1 MNRDSLIAS
10 LSDAFEARE
19 DREKRKEQKII
30 KERCEQ
36 VQHAIDMG
44 FMTEEDVYKRL
55 QQERN
60 KK

>member
-1 MNRDSLIAS
+1 MDRDSLIAS

-19 DREKRKEQKII
+19 EREKKKEQKII

>member
-1 MNRDSLIAS
+1 MDRDSLIAS
-10 LSDAFEARE
+10 LSDAFEAHE
-19 DREKRKEQKII
+19 DREKKKEQKII

-44 FMTEEDVYKRL
+44 FLTEEDVYKRL

>member
-19 DREKRKEQKII
+19 EREKKKEQKII
-30 KERCEQ
+30 EERCEQ

-44 FMTEEDVYKRL
+44 FLTEEDVYKRL

>member
-1 MNRDSLIAS
+1 MNGDSLIAS

-44 FMTEEDVYKRL
+44 FLTEEDVYKRL

>member
-10 LSDAFEARE
+10 LSDAFEARK
-19 DREKRKEQKII
+19 DREKKKEQKII

-44 FMTEEDVYKRL
+44 FLTEEDVYKRL

>member
-1 MNRDSLIAS
+1 MDRDSLIAS
-10 LSDAFEARE
+10 LTDAFEARE
-19 DREKRKEQKII
+19 YWEKKKEQKII

-44 FMTEEDVYKRL
+44 FLTEEDVYKRL

>member
-1 MNRDSLIAS
+1 MNRDSLIVS
-10 LSDAFEARE
+10 LSDAFGARE
-19 DREKRKEQKII
+19 DREKKKEQKII

-44 FMTEEDVYKRL
+44 FLTEEDVYKRL

>member
-19 DREKRKEQKII
+19 DREKKKEQKII

>member
-10 LSDAFEARE
+10 LSDAFGARE
-19 DREKRKEQKII
+19 DREKKKEKKII

-44 FMTEEDVYKRL
+44 FLTEEDVYKRL

>member
-10 LSDAFEARE
+10 LSDAFGARE
-19 DREKRKEQKII
+19 DREKKKEQKII

>member
-19 DREKRKEQKII
+19 DREKKKEQKII

-44 FMTEEDVYKRL
+44 FLTEEDVYKRL

>member
-1 MNRDSLIAS
+1 MDRDSLIAS

-19 DREKRKEQKII
+19 DREKKKEQKII

>member
-1 MNRDSLIAS
+1 MDRDSLIAS
-10 LSDAFEARE
+10 LSDAFEARK
-19 DREKRKEQKII
+19 DREKKKEQKII

>member
-10 LSDAFEARE
+10 LSDAFGARE
-19 DREKRKEQKII
+19 DREKKKEQKII

-44 FMTEEDVYKRL
+44 FMTEADVFKRL
-55 QQERN
+55 HDERN
-60 KK
+60 K

>member
-1 MNRDSLIAS
+1 MNRDSLIVS
-10 LSDAFEARE
+10 LSDAFGTRE
-19 DREKRKEQKII
+19 DREKKKEQKII

>member
-1 MNRDSLIAS
+1 MNRDSLIVS
-10 LSDAFEARE
+10 LSDAFGARE
-19 DREKRKEQKII
+19 DREKKKEQKII

-44 FMTEEDVYKRL
+44 FLTEEDVYKRL
-55 QQERN
+55 QLERN

>member
-10 LSDAFEARE
+10 LSDAFGVRE
-19 DREKRKEQKII
+19 DREKKKEQKII

-44 FMTEEDVYKRL
+44 FLTEEDVYKRL

>member
-1 MNRDSLIAS
+1 MDRDSLIAS

-19 DREKRKEQKII
+19 DREKKKEQKII
-30 KERCEQ
+30 RERCEQ

>member
-10 LSDAFEARE
+10 LSDAFGARE
-19 DREKRKEQKII
+19 DREKKKEQKII

-44 FMTEEDVYKRL
+44 FLTEEDVYKRL

>member
-1 MNRDSLIAS
+1 MDRDSLIAS

-19 DREKRKEQKII
+19 DREKKKEQKII

-55 QQERN
+55 QQEQN

>member
-1 MNRDSLIAS
+1 MDRDSLIAS

>member
-1 MNRDSLIAS
+1 MDRDSLIVS
-10 LSDAFEARE
+10 LSDAFGARE
-19 DREKRKEQKII
+19 DREKKKEQKII

-44 FMTEEDVYKRL
+44 FLTEEDVYKRL

>member
-10 LSDAFEARE
+10 LSDAFGARE
-19 DREKRKEQKII
+19 GGEKKKEQKII

-44 FMTEEDVYKRL
+44 FLTEEDVYKRL

>member
-1 MNRDSLIAS
+1 MDRDSLIAS

-19 DREKRKEQKII
+19 DREKKKEQKII

-44 FMTEEDVYKRL
+44 FLTEEDVYKRL

>member
-1 MNRDSLIAS
+1 MNGDSLIAS
-10 LSDAFEARE
+10 LSDAFETRE
-19 DREKRKEQKII
+19 DREKKKEQKII
-30 KERCEQ
+30 RERCEQ

>member
-1 MNRDSLIAS
+1 MDRDSLIAS

-19 DREKRKEQKII
+19 DREKKKEQKII
-30 KERCEQ
+30 KQRCEQ

-44 FMTEEDVYKRL
+44 FLTEEDVYKRL